1 MEPFEL
7 KLSSNKYF
15 SASPRDYLFDT
26 KTTDANFCV
35 LGVMGDSQIDS
46 YVLGTSVLTSYV
58 SIFDWEN
65 KQVGIALS
73 GDVLPP
79 SPPQKKKLKAWMIAL
94 IAVGG
99 AAVVLVI
106 VLIVLKVIKNNKE
119 KKNIENRET
128 DASLLYGTRGV

>member
-1 MEPFEL
+1 LDPFEI

-15 SASPRDYLFDT
+15 SASPRDYLFDI
-26 KTTDANFCV
+26 TTTESYFCV
-35 LGVMGDSQIDS
+35 VGVTGDSQIDS
-46 YVLGTSVLTSYV
+46 YVLGTSFLSSYV
-58 SIFDWEN
+58 SIFDLEN
-65 KQVGIALS
+65 KKVGIALS
-73 GDVLPP
+73 GEVLPP
-79 SPPQKKKLKAWMIAL
+79 TPPQKKKLKVWMIAI

-106 VLIVLKVIKNNKE
+106 VFIVHKVIKNNKD